1 MTKKQRIAAI
11 ILAVVC
17 VLAIAFYVFFRI
29 MSGYIMDIVL
39 GKKQAPKMFES
50 LVGITDISE
59 LPDDMWL
66 YKPFVSEALKNI
78 KKQVE
83 LDPGEVEGANDR
95 IMLFPHVERASI
107 SKIEVSNKHGGYT
120 FKKMEGK
127 SVFYIDGSEET
138 LFDAELLSTLITD
151 CGFTLSKVKVA
162 NDDPDNLAEFGLDEA
177 SEPAYY
183 VLHTVE
189 GQSYKVWVGDKT
201 PNNNGYYVRYNER
214 NTVYVLESTLETT
227 VLSPIES
234 FVTPLIITPTSLTN
248 YAMLDDFALIRGY
261 YAGSSDKDETEGGDA
276 QGEETKGEENK
287 GEGGEATPETT
298 PETTPEATP
307 EGTPEAK
314 PEDTSET
321 TPEAKPEEGG
331 ENDELSEEDREFLE
345 KLIIRFHAYSDKEKE
360 QYDAQNKIFR
370 LDYPGNGFY
379 EPSGYAQ
386 GVAQLFIAYEG
397 SETVK
402 LDPTD
407 EQLVEYGLGEKS
419 AFTMFL
425 INNPQVENEKG
436 VKENVPT
443 PNIVY
448 FSDVVTDEETGEEYR
463 YAFAP
468 LFNIVV
474 KMPTY
479 NCRFLE
485 YDLNTW
491 ISNNIFMQNIGKFA
505 SVSVKSE
512 GVDISFKLEGEG
524 TALVVTDNNGH
535 KPEVKNFRLFY
546 QVLLGML
553 KEGPVSLTEEQ
564 VKALVADESNV
575 TATLTLKTHKGEK
588 LEYKFY
594 SFGIKSYYTI
604 NGEGEF
610 MLPTSQVEKMVNDA
624 VRVTRDEVV
633 YPDNAV

>member
-1 MTKKQRIAAI
+1 MVGSDVDELILIGAGSIRQGRVYGLRNLHVVVAIDTQYILNQVSLALHIHTIGRNGDGQHTVLLLEDLHLQRIEDRTYV
-11 ILAVVC
+11 LTLEKTVVRS
-17 VLAIAFYVFFRI
+17 V
-29 MSGYIMDIVL
+29 
-39 GKKQAPKMFES
+39 
-50 LVGITDISE
+50 
-59 LPDDMWL
+59 
-66 YKPFVSEALKNI
+66 
-78 KKQVE
+78 
-83 LDPGEVEGANDR
+83 
-95 IMLFPHVERASI
+95 SI
-107 SKIEVSNKHGGYT
+107 SNKKLVS
-120 FKKMEGK
+120 
-127 SVFYIDGSEET
+127 FYDERGN
-138 LFDAELLSTLITD
+138 LL
-151 CGFTLSKVKVA
+151 
-162 NDDPDNLAEFGLDEA
+162 E
-177 SEPAYY
+177 
-183 VLHTVE
+183 
-189 GQSYKVWVGDKT
+189 
-201 PNNNGYYVRYNER
+201 
-214 NTVYVLESTLETT
+214 
-227 VLSPIES
+227 
-234 FVTPLIITPTSLTN
+234 
-248 YAMLDDFALIRGY
+248 
-261 YAGSSDKDETEGGDA
+261 
-276 QGEETKGEENK
+276 
-287 GEGGEATPETT
+287 
-298 PETTPEATP
+298 
-307 EGTPEAK
+307 
-314 PEDTSET
+314 
-321 TPEAKPEEGG
+321 
-331 ENDELSEEDREFLE
+331 
-345 KLIIRFHAYSDKEKE
+345 
-360 QYDAQNKIFR
+360 
-370 LDYPGNGFY
+370 
-379 EPSGYAQ
+379 
-386 GVAQLFIAYEG
+386 
-397 SETVK
+397 
-402 LDPTD
+402 